1 MSNIMNYKNS
11 WIDYVKD
18 YSIKYNI
25 TYKDA
30 LVKAKSS
37 YKKNITGN
45 GIYNNDIKLKPI
57 FCRIGTKKYTNDE
70 IINIFPEHEIYVE
83 PFLGGA
89 SIFLNKKPSK
99 KEIINDL
106 DGELMNAYKLIKKV
120 NFSNLD
126 KYLKLDTLSK
136 LKIQYDTPAITNE
149 DKLYNFILKYCNTF
163 SSTGEGEL
171 VKFSS
176 PIPKLANMDLYKN
189 RLKKATILNKDY
201 KYIIKKYDSLNTLF
215 YIDPP
220 YEKSKKLYKHG
231 DFNLI
236 ELEDILS
243 NIKGKFVLSLND
255 SPNVRNIFEKYNIYL
270 VKETKGSR
278 SINKKLTARTDLL
291 ITNFI

>member
-1 MSNIMNYKNS
+1 MNYKNS

-37 YKKNITGN
+37 YKKTITGN

-57 FCRIGTKKYTNDE
+57 FCRIGTKRYTSDE

-163 SSTGEGEL
+163 SSTGKGEL
-171 VKFSS
+171 VRFSS

-215 YIDPP
+215 YLDPP

-231 DFNLI
+231 DLNLI

>member
-1 MSNIMNYKNS
+1 MNYKNS

-37 YKKNITGN
+37 YKKTITGN
-45 GIYNNDIKLKPI
+45 GIYNNDINLKPI
-57 FCRIGTKKYTNDE
+57 FCRIGTKRYTSDE

-163 SSTGEGEL
+163 SSTGKGEL
-171 VKFSS
+171 VRFSS

-215 YIDPP
+215 YLDPP

-231 DFNLI
+231 DLNLI

>member
-1 MSNIMNYKNS
+1 MNYKNS

-70 IINIFPEHEIYVE
+70 IINIFPEHDIYVE

-163 SSTGEGEL
+163 SSTGKGEL
-171 VKFSS
+171 VRFSS

-215 YIDPP
+215 YLDPP

-231 DFNLI
+231 DLNLI